1 MHARFLN
8 IVYLFVS
15 KCVCILELNKNCFGC
30 LMILHSGTMSNSS
43 FPSYTKMNHL
53 SSTCT
58 LTYDLSPSIGNT
70 DSTDARVF
78 PVKLLSAEFEEPGN
92 MINAVI
98 AIAMN
103 K

>member
-1 MHARFLN
+1 
-8 IVYLFVS
+8 
-15 KCVCILELNKNCFGC
+15 
-30 LMILHSGTMSNSS
+30 
-43 FPSYTKMNHL
+43 MNHL